1 MAAPLVLLAQL
12 LELLALFITVDEV
25 ATIAEDLYEG
35 WSDFD
40 KGLEG
45 AKKQIKE
52 DIERL
57 KKEIDLKIDHPAE
70 KALLIGM
77 ASKDPQGAVTKKPAG
92 RGANNVIMAA
102 AIQEKIPFRKVIS
115 SVCAKAELSPILKLR
130 TKKGLDP
137 KDALK
142 LKSKLVEKITGMA
155 LEEALDLQQS
165 GGLDGFI
172 LIKLKQ
178 LVVNHC
184 FEFMDCVLDWKSP
197 LKAEVCYGPA
207 PVYAEPKMKSG
218 TQLLRTGTTALN
230 PFYPAPHRR
239 KGSQSADLVIP
250 ETRHAPPGKSNIF
263 AIVEIKFPNDEPKE
277 EQFTSYRKL
286 LDHAAEVKN
295 AKAASTHMGLP
306 VSGGGHL
313 SLLRWPEDRAAD
325 PEPDDTKPKEIKK
338 SKKTTAK

>member
-1 MAAPLVLLAQL
+1 MAAPLVLLAL
-12 LELLALFITVDEV
+12 LELLALAITVDEV
-25 ATIAEDLYEG
+25 LTIAEDLYEG

-40 KGLEG
+40 KSLEG

-57 KKEIDLKIDHPAE
+57 KKEIDLKINDPAE

-77 ASKDPQGAVTKKPAG
+77 ASKDPQGAATKKPAG
-92 RGANNVIMAA
+92 RGANNVVMAA

-218 TQLLRTGTTALN
+218 TRLMRTGYTALN

-250 ETRHAPPGKSNIF
+250 ETRHAPPGTSNIF
-263 AIVEIKFPNDEPKE
+263 AIVEIKFPNDDPKE
-277 EQFTSYRKL
+277 EQFTDYRL
-286 LDHAAEVKN
+286 LLKHAAKVKN